1 MAGLVEEFLRFVRK
15 VEEITR
21 PPQRRPFADL
31 DEPLGMC
38 GVCDL
43 PVGHDGEHWVGDEQ
57 LAGSPEKCA
66 DMEAEMDRLKAGFRV
81 EPPLTDD
88 ELVAVRGLIQERY
101 KDSVAADFPAGVESP
116 TPPVGIPLAT
126 DMANRAIRYTYADF
140 ARKPPQ

>member
-1 MAGLVEEFLRFVRK
+1 MFIFSRRYGIGGTYEHLCSSSGFGVDVVVGVAAWGFDVTGWLGQIAGWVRVVER
-15 VEEITR
+15 ITR
-21 PPQRRPFADL
+21 PLGHDM
-31 DEPLGMC
+31 DEPLT
-38 GVCDL
+38 
-43 PVGHDGEHWVGDEQ
+43 
-57 LAGSPEKCA
+57 
-66 DMEAEMDRLKAGFRV
+66 